1 MRKFVKRMAFLVIVC
16 LMSCSCVFA
25 EEMSVPE
32 GETNVDEYVSVD
44 YVSDYLTK
52 SGDKALCTVKLYEKT
67 SLSSVRGTFH
77 LMNVN
82 GKKVATHTAALKDKG
97 SVFLYQHTFNISKSG
112 KYCVKYTIKTYKA
125 GKLKDTVTGKTNSV
139 E

>member
-1 MRKFVKRMAFLVIVC
+1 
-16 LMSCSCVFA
+16 
-25 EEMSVPE
+25 
-32 GETNVDEYVSVD
+32 
-44 YVSDYLTK
+44 
-52 SGDKALCTVKLYEKT
+52 
-67 SLSSVRGTFH
+67 
-77 LMNVN
+77 MNVN

-112 KYCVKYTIKTYKA
+112 KYYVKYTIKTYKA